1 VHTPALLVATVAALL
16 AVLLFAAARWVAADT
31 GLAAGARVVSTDVG
45 PDPSV
50 MLTDL
55 ALGIRGRPD
64 YLVREAAGLV
74 PIEIKPMRGATML
87 YESDRVQIGAYLLLV
102 RATYPTLFAGYGRVR
117 YRETAFVVPLT
128 PELESLCARTAA
140 LVRAARQAS
149 DVHRTHTVA
158 AKCRTCAVRPACTE
172 ALPTPAWPTPPLPTP
187 G

>member
-1 VHTPALLVATVAALL
+1 VHTPALLVAAVAALL
-16 AVLLFAAARWVAADT
+16 AITLFAAARWIAADT
-31 GLAAGARVVSTDVG
+31 GLAAGARVISTDVG
-45 PDPSV
+45 PDPGT

-55 ALGIRGRPD
+55 TLGLRGRPD
-64 YLVREAAGLV
+64 YLVRESAGLV

-117 YRETAFVVPLT
+117 YRETSFVVPLT

-140 LVRAARQAS
+140 LVRAARLAS
-149 DVHRTHTVA
+149 DVHRTHTLA

-172 ALPTPAWPTPPLPTP
+172 ALATPPLPTP